1 MIGKWLIPWI
11 PEDKLELALRIPLP
25 DITERAFP
33 VASGVRNDNAAGF
46 FIAMQEFLIDGQDIS
61 PEIFIFERAAF
72 ISKRLKFISPDA
84 VSLQDICNLSLR
96 DPLSDSHKTIL
107 SSGECYELIFNT
119 IILYPENAEV

>member
-25 DITERAFP
+25 DIAERAFP

-46 FIAMQEFLIDGQDIS
+46 FIAMQEFLIDGQDIC
-61 PEIFIFERAAF
+61 
-72 ISKRLKFISPDA
+72 D
-84 VSLQDICNLSLR
+84 LSLR